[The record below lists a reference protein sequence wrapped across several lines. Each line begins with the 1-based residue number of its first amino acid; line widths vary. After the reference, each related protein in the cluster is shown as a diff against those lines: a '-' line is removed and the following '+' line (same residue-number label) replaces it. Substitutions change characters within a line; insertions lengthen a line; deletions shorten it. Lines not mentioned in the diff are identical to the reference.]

1 MMKLIS
7 LDFWLVKTFK
17 MTPKQL
23 IVIFFFYNVRAAG
36 LFPLVRNIYMT
47 HTHLCI
53 HVIIQRSTVHS
64 TLRMT
69 GWSSTH
75 PLSDPY
81 SCFLL
86 VFRDLRDFGWRNRGG
101 ATSAVRF
108 LPSLNHLIFLWDR
121 HRSQI
126 LSGSAP
132 PRRTPQ
138 HTPARCQSHLSEAR
152 APTAWRAPL
161 TLLKPSA
168 KHGSRPC
175 TAGWRRCH
183 HQDFPVLGRRRG
195 GKRLDQSVGSFQHTG
210 WRYLTEFLCRMRSK
224 LKRKRR
230 CRGAA
235 KKMEEEEQMEEQGE
249 DCRVVPCVSKCSLLG
264 KNWLGVFFLHSHQH
278 RDFFPLCVVAD
289 FY

>member
-1 MMKLIS
+1 MKLIS
-7 LDFWLVKTFK
+7 LDFWLVKTLK
-17 MTPKQL
+17 MTHKQV
-23 IVIFFFYNVRAAG
+23 IVIFFYNVRAAD

-47 HTHLCI
+47 HTGVYSCNHPKINCPQ
-53 HVIIQRSTVHS
+53 HAPHHC
-64 TLRMT
+64 
-69 GWSSTH
+69 STH

-86 VFRDLRDFGWRNRGG
+86 VFRDLRDFGWRSRGG

-108 LPSLNHLIFLWDR
+108 LPSLNRLIFLWVR

-138 HTPARCQSHLSEAR
+138 HTPALCQIHLSEAR
-152 APTAWRAPL
+152 PPTAWRAPL

-168 KHGSRPC
+168 KHGGRPR
-175 TAGWRRCH
+175 TAGRRRCH

-195 GKRLDQSVGSFQHTG
+195 GKWLDQSVGSFQHTG

-235 KKMEEEEQMEEQGE
+235 KKMEQVE
-249 DCRVVPCVSKCSLLG
+249 
-264 KNWLGVFFLHSHQH
+264 
-278 RDFFPLCVVAD
+278 
-289 FY
+289 